1 MSDLIKKH
9 ACSTMTRKFIFMA
22 ACAMCDASITD
33 YSLFLNV
40 QQAYVHKMTSERE
53 KIALTT
59 ADGVLRLLTNETKLI
74 TALEIN

>member
-33 YSLFLNV
+33 YSLFFYSNKKNHFSSL
-40 QQAYVHKMTSERE
+40 YERE
-53 KIALTT
+53 YVKKDSLKA
-59 ADGVLRLLTNETKLI
+59 ADGVIFSYFSLRQI
-74 TALEIN
+74 